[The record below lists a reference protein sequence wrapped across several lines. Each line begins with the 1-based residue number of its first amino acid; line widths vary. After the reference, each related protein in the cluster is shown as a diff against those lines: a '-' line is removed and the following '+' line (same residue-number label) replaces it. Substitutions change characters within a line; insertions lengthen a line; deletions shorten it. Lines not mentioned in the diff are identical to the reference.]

1 MWLVDKGYVVVVSTL
16 RYWCFVFPLLFVK
29 RTLLELLLCLN
40 MFIVITV
47 IPNIIHMSMITL
59 LMSEVLFLFEDNI
72 VKVLAVARLV
82 AD

>member
-1 MWLVDKGYVVVVSTL
+1 MVSTL

-59 LMSEVLFLFEDNI
+59 LMCEVLFLFEDNI
-72 VKVLAVARLV
+72 VNVLAVARLV
-82 AD
+82 VD

>member
-1 MWLVDKGYVVVVSTL
+1 MVDKGYVVVVSTL

-29 RTLLELLLCLN
+29 RTLFELLLCLTV
-40 MFIVITV
+40 FIVITV

-59 LMSEVLFLFEDNI
+59 LMCEVLLLFEDNI
-72 VKVLAVARLV
+72 IKVLAVARLV